1 MLLHI
6 AVVSTLAKLIVSR
19 RLSIVCFLLAGGAVT
34 LHSLKRQR
42 TAALHHP
49 LTEFPT
55 VIGSWR
61 GEDRPF
67 TADLV
72 QEIGADDYIN
82 RIYRG
87 DAQPVELYV
96 GFYSDERFGDAMHS
110 PKNCLPGAGWEPVR
124 SALVQ
129 IGWAEGRPL
138 LVNEYLVEKPNNRDL
153 VLYWY
158 QAHGRVVASEYLAK
172 FWLVADALKRRG
184 ADGAMIRVWTTAAD
198 GDASAEHRA
207 LDFAQSAYQQL
218 SKFLPN

>member
-1 MLLHI
+1 MHF
-6 AVVSTLAKLIVSR
+6 AVVYTLAKLIAST
-19 RLSIVCFLLAGGAVT
+19 RLSIVCLILAGGAVT
-34 LHSLKRQR
+34 LHSLKPQHA
-42 TAALHHP
+42 AALHHQ
-49 LTEFPT
+49 LKEFPA
-55 VIGSWR
+55 VIGPWR

-67 TADLV
+67 AAQLV
-72 QEIGADDYIN
+72 QEIGAEDYIN

-110 PKNCLPGAGWEPVR
+110 PKNCLPGAGREPVR

-129 IGWAEGRPL
+129 IGWAGGRPL

-158 QAHGRVVASEYLAK
+158 QTHGRVVASEYLAK

-198 GDASAEHRA
+198 GDANAERRA
-207 LDFAQSAYQQL
+207 LNFAQSAYQQL
-218 SKFLPN
+218 SGFLPN

>member
-1 MLLHI
+1 M
-6 AVVSTLAKLIVSR
+6 
-19 RLSIVCFLLAGGAVT
+19 
-34 LHSLKRQR
+34 HSLKPQQAR
-42 TAALHHP
+42 ALHHQ
-49 LTEFPT
+49 LKEFPT
-55 VIGSWR
+55 VIGPWR

-67 TADLV
+67 AAQLV

-129 IGWAEGRPL
+129 IGWADGRPL
-138 LVNEYLVEKPNNRDL
+138 LANEYLVEKPNNRDL

-158 QAHGRVVASEYLAK
+158 QTHGRVVASEYQAK
-172 FWLVADALKRRG
+172 FWLVADALRRRG

-198 GDASAEHRA
+198 GDANAERRA

-218 SKFLPN
+218 SGFLRN

>member
-1 MLLHI
+1 M
-6 AVVSTLAKLIVSR
+6 
-19 RLSIVCFLLAGGAVT
+19 VCLLLAGGAVT
-34 LHSLKRQR
+34 LHSLKPQHAG
-42 TAALHHP
+42 TLHHQ
-49 LTEFPT
+49 LKEFPI
-55 VIGSWR
+55 VIGPWR

-67 TADLV
+67 AAQLV

-96 GFYSDERFGDAMHS
+96 GFYSDERFGDAIHS

-124 SALVQ
+124 STLVQ
-129 IGWAEGRPL
+129 LGWAGGRPL

-172 FWLVADALKRRG
+172 FWLVADALRRRG

-198 GDASAEHRA
+198 GDANAEHRA

-218 SKFLPN
+218 SGFLPN